1 MDLGPARQRTVLAA
15 LLMDVDRVVPVE
27 GLAER
32 VWGARPP
39 RRVAAAVHTYLSRLR
54 RVLERP
60 PQDAAG
66 VAGGP
71 GESGGAGVPG
81 GPGGAGACL
90 PAIVRRPGGY
100 TVLAGPG
107 TVDVHL
113 FHDLVARARAAA
125 DGEGA
130 LGLYD
135 RALALWRGEPFAGVD
150 TPWFNAVR
158 ASLTEQ
164 RHACRLDRNDLALR
178 LGCHSA
184 LLPEL
189 GACHDEHPWDER
201 LAAQFMIALCRNGRT
216 ADALR
221 CFERVRCALAEEL
234 GSDPGPELRR
244 LHQRVLA
251 GDPALGPAGRPGAVG
266 AGAGSGSGGS
276 FAGAGSLLVPGSFAG
291 AAGSFTAP
299 DGLRAGAVPHQLPS
313 ATRCFTGRTAELA
326 LLDQALGPVQED
338 CARDRARDDHLRD
351 GAAGGAPGAGAV
363 CVISGGA
370 GVGKTSLA
378 LHWAYRNAG
387 RFPDG
392 QLYVDLRGFARS
404 GGPLEPASA
413 LRLLLCGLGVD
424 PRVVPDGREGL
435 AGLYRS
441 LVADRRVLIVLDDA
455 ADAEQVAALLPGSA
469 GAGAAV
475 LVTSRRRLTGL
486 AVTQGASTVPLSTLS
501 GADSRELLGHRLGAA
516 RLVAEPE
523 ATATVLEHCAGLPL
537 ALGVVAAR
545 AAARPGFPLAALAE
559 ELRDGAG
566 RLTALG
572 TGDPSADV
580 RTALRLSYR
589 ALSGPAAGAFRL
601 LSAVPGPDIG
611 LGAAGSLL
619 GCSPGSAR
627 ALLRELEAV
636 HLVEQHWP
644 GRYRVNGLV
653 RLYSAELREAEPF
666 ERALRRVLDHY
677 LHTAWAADRLLDPY
691 RYPPV
696 WLGPPLPGVT
706 PQRPA
711 DRRAAGAWFRAERA
725 CLPAA
730 RRVAERRGWDAVVWQ
745 LALVLDGFLLR
756 RGRAYGSGA
765 AWPGPGGTAAGAAG
779 ARRGREVGGGGTGG
793 TGGAGGA
800 GRVRAGAA
808 PTPPCLA

>member
-15 LLMDVDRVVPVE
+15 LLMDADRLVPLE

-39 RRVAAAVHTYLSRLR
+39 RQVTAALHSYLSRLR

-60 PQDAAG
+60 AQDSAVSEDAG
-66 VAGGP
+66 TGR
-71 GESGGAGVPG
+71 S
-81 GPGGAGACL
+81 
-90 PAIVRRPGGY
+90 AIVRRPGGY

-107 TVDVHL
+107 TVDAHL
-113 FHDLVARARAAA
+113 FHDLVARARAA
-125 DGEGA
+125 DGDGA
-130 LGLYD
+130 LELYD
-135 RALALWRGEPFAGVD
+135 RALALWRGAPFAGVD

-158 ASLTEQ
+158 ASLSEQ

-178 LGCHSA
+178 LGCHST

-201 LAAQFMIALCRNGRT
+201 LAAQLMVALCRSGRA

-234 GSDPGPELRR
+234 GSDPGLELRR

-251 GDPALGPAGRPGAVG
+251 GDPALGPAGRSAAVPVTG
-266 AGAGSGSGGS
+266 PAPVTGTAGFLTVTSSPAVSGSSAGAD
-276 FAGAGSLLVPGSFAG
+276 SLTEPDPR
-291 AAGSFTAP
+291 TPP
-299 DGLRAGAVPHQLPS
+299 DGPRTGAVPHQLPP

-326 LLDQALGPVQED
+326 LLEQALGQSPDET
-338 CARDRARDDHLRD
+338 ADRVP
-351 GAAGGAPGAGAV
+351 GGGPGAGPV

-370 GVGKTSLA
+370 GVGKTSVA
-378 LHWAYRNAG
+378 LHWAHRNTR

-392 QLYVDLRGFARS
+392 QLYVDLRGFSRS
-404 GGPLEPASA
+404 GAPLAPTAA

-424 PRVVPDGREGL
+424 PGAVPAGQEAL

-441 LVADRRVLIVLDDA
+441 VIADRRVLIVLDDA
-455 ADAEQVAALLPGSA
+455 ADAEQVAALLPAS
-469 GAGAAV
+469 AGAAV

-486 AVTQGASTVPLSTLS
+486 AVTQGARTVSLSTLS
-501 GADSRELLGHRLGAA
+501 GADSRELLGHRLGEA
-516 RLVAEPE
+516 RPAAEPKS
-523 ATATVLEHCAGLPL
+523 TAALLEQCAGLPL
-537 ALGVVAAR
+537 ALAVVAAR

-559 ELRDGAG
+559 ELRDEAG

-572 TGDPSADV
+572 SDDPSADV

-589 ALSGPAAGAFRL
+589 ALGGAAAGAFRL

-619 GCSPGSAR
+619 GCSPASAR

-636 HLVEQHWP
+636 HLVEQHRP
-644 GRYRVNGLV
+644 GRFRVNALV

-677 LHTAWAADRLLDPY
+677 LHTARVADQLLAPY
-691 RYPPV
+691 PYPPV
-696 WLGPPLPGVT
+696 WLGPPLPGVI

-711 DRRAAGAWFRAERA
+711 DRRAAGAWFRTEWA
-725 CLPAA
+725 CLAGA
-730 RRVAERRGWDAVVWQ
+730 RRVAEQRRWDVVVWQ
-745 LALVLDGFLLR
+745 LALVLDGFQSR
-756 RGRAYGSGA
+756 RGRAYGSGTV
-765 AWPGPGGTAAGAAG
+765 WPGGTAAAGAVGSELPGG
-779 ARRGREVGGGGTGG
+779 ARRRAVHSRRPGYAPVETRPLRGRDD
-793 TGGAGGA
+793 GA
-800 GRVRAGAA
+800 GRVPARGA
-808 PTPPCLA
+808 PPCLA

>member
-15 LLMDVDRVVPVE
+15 LLMDADRLVPLE

-39 RRVAAAVHTYLSRLR
+39 RQVTATLHSYLSRLR

-60 PQDAAG
+60 AQGSAVSEEAG
-66 VAGGP
+66 TGW
-71 GESGGAGVPG
+71 S
-81 GPGGAGACL
+81 
-90 PAIVRRPGGY
+90 AIVRRPGGY

-107 TVDVHL
+107 AVDAHL
-113 FHDLVARARAAA
+113 FHDLVARARAA
-125 DGEGA
+125 DGDRA
-130 LGLYD
+130 LELYD

-158 ASLTEQ
+158 ASLSEQ
-164 RHACRLDRNDLALR
+164 RHACRLDRNDLALW
-178 LGCHSA
+178 LGCHSK

-201 LAAQFMIALCRNGRT
+201 LAAQLMLALYRSGRT

-244 LHQRVLA
+244 LYQRVLA
-251 GDPALGPAGRPGAVG
+251 GDPALGPAGRSAAVPV
-266 AGAGSGSGGS
+266 SGSAPVTGT
-276 FAGAGSLLVPGSFAG
+276 AGSLTVTSCPAVSGSSAVSRSSAG
-291 AAGSFTAP
+291 ADSLTEPDPRTLP
-299 DGLRAGAVPHQLPS
+299 DGPRTGAVPHQLPP

-326 LLDQALGPVQED
+326 LLERALGQSPDET
-338 CARDRARDDHLRD
+338 ADRAP
-351 GAAGGAPGAGAV
+351 GGGSGAGPV

-370 GVGKTSLA
+370 GVGKTSVA
-378 LHWAYRNAG
+378 LHWAHRNTR

-392 QLYVDLRGFARS
+392 QLYVDLRGFARE
-404 GGPLEPASA
+404 GAPLAPTEA
-413 LRLLLCGLGVD
+413 LRLLLCGLGAD
-424 PRVVPDGREGL
+424 PGAVPAGQGAL

-441 LVADRRVLIVLDDA
+441 VVADRRVLIVLDDA
-455 ADAEQVAALLPGSA
+455 ADAEQVAALLPAS
-469 GAGAAV
+469 AGAAV

-486 AVTQGASTVPLSTLS
+486 AVTQGARTVSLSTLS
-501 GADSRELLGHRLGAA
+501 GADSRELLGHRLGEA
-516 RLVAEPE
+516 RPAAEPKS
-523 ATATVLEHCAGLPL
+523 TAALVEQCAGLPL
-537 ALGVVAAR
+537 ALAVVAAR

-559 ELRDGAG
+559 ELRDEAG

-572 TGDPSADV
+572 TDDPSADV

-589 ALSGPAAGAFRL
+589 ALGGAAAGAFRL

-619 GCSPGSAR
+619 GRSPASAR

-636 HLVEQHWP
+636 HLVEQHRP
-644 GRYRVNGLV
+644 GRYRVNALV

-677 LHTAWAADRLLDPY
+677 LHTARAADRLLDPY

-711 DRRAAGAWFRAERA
+711 DRRAAGAWFRDEWA
-725 CLPAA
+725 CLAGA
-730 RRVAERRGWDAVVWQ
+730 RRVAERRKWDVVVWQ
-745 LALVLDGFLLR
+745 LALVLDGFPSR
-756 RGRAYGSGA
+756 RGRAYGSGTV
-765 AWPGPGGTAAGAAG
+765 WPGGTAAAGAAG
-779 ARRGREVGGGGTGG
+779 SELPGGARRRAVHSRRPGHAPVETGPLRGRDD
-793 TGGAGGA
+793 GA
-800 GRVRAGAA
+800 GRVTAGGA
-808 PTPPCLA
+808 PPRPCLA